1 MYGLLL
7 LDDAPHGIWVRVILG
22 WNSAKTSI
30 FVHQQF
36 QARQLSK
43 TACSELRSNQ
53 YLVESAKLFYT
64 AQSRSESEF
73 LFNSNKYC
81 GYTHWSPSSLKLWV
95 LWVLY
100 TSTGFQA
107 SKNIFT
113 TFILHISVLM
123 RGIVEFLLWFINL
136 NFNWDK
142 SGNILSHPRW
152 GEKKKKREW
161 EKKKR
166 TECRCLK

>member
-81 GYTHWSPSSLKLWV
+81 GYTLKSKFSKIMSPLSPLYFNRLSS
-95 LWVLY
+95 
-100 TSTGFQA
+100 
-107 SKNIFT
+107 I
-113 TFILHISVLM
+113 
-123 RGIVEFLLWFINL
+123 
-136 NFNWDK
+136 
-142 SGNILSHPRW
+142 
-152 GEKKKKREW
+152 
-161 EKKKR
+161 
-166 TECRCLK
+166 